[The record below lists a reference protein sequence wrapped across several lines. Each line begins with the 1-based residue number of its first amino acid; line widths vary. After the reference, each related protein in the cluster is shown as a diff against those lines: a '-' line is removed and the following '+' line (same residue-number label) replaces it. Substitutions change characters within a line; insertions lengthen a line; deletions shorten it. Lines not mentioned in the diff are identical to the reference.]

1 MSDEIL
7 DAANQSEGDTKEG
20 IYFGPEIAQDD
31 PDAALPLHGPNQ
43 WPDSVR
49 SARPHWRPPI
59 GKAASMATVGLL
71 GMTMS
76 TQTVRGIACL

>member
-20 IYFGPEIAQDD
+20 IYFGPEIALDD

-43 WPDSVR
+43 WPDPVR
-49 SARPHWRPPI
+49 FARLHC
-59 GKAASMATVGLL
+59 
-71 GMTMS
+71 
-76 TQTVRGIACL
+76 ACHRLFNTECLHTS